1 MPTCS
6 APSAAPRRRA
16 ARAAR
21 VSRVSRVSRR
31 RSLPLLMLGVATLA
45 ACAATPTP
53 AAEPA
58 VPGERQAVTS
68 SGTSPA
74 SWLYVCNQDDATV
87 SVLDMETLEVV
98 RTVDLQA
105 LGYSANAKP
114 HHVAVEPD
122 GSYWYVSLIGE
133 GKVVKLDTRDR
144 VVGEAPFETPGML
157 SLLPGEDLLVVGRS
171 MSAVNPP
178 SRIGMIRPSDMSIDE
193 LDVFFPRPHAIALAP
208 STGIVYTASLGV
220 NQIAAVDPVRERVEL
235 TNVEGP
241 QHALMQFAVSPD
253 GSQMVISGEL
263 SHTAIFF
270 DITDPMKPRRVGTVE
285 VGAQPFDPI
294 YTLDGRQ
301 VYLGNKAAN
310 TITLLDAERFV
321 VEKVFDDPRIRE
333 PHGAVL
339 SPDGRYVFI
348 SNTNLRE
355 DHSMMAMGGD
365 HAAHA
370 AHAPAAPVRG
380 GLGSVAVIDV
390 ASGEIVEVVEMGNN
404 TTGMGAPTRR

>member
-1 MPTCS
+1 MKTPFFRS
-6 APSAAPRRRA
+6 ASLR
-16 ARAAR
+16 
-21 VSRVSRVSRR
+21 SREVRNTRTSRR
-31 RSLPLLMLGVATLA
+31 RSHPLFMLGTFALA
-45 ACAATPTP
+45 ACAAAGAPP
-53 AAEPA
+53 AQAA
-58 VPGERQAVTS
+58 PGERGAPAATAA
-68 SGTSPA
+68 PA

-87 SVLDMETLEVV
+87 SVLDMETLQVV

-133 GKVVKLDTRDR
+133 GKVVKLDNQDR

-157 SLLPGEDLLVVGRS
+157 SLHPGRDLLVVGRS

-178 SRIGMIRPSDMSIDE
+178 SRVGLIRPSDMSIDE
-193 LDVFFPRPHAIALAP
+193 LDVFFPRPHAIALEP

-253 GSQMVISGEL
+253 GSQLVISGEL
-263 SHTAIFF
+263 SHTVIFF
-270 DITDPMKPRRVGTVE
+270 DLSDPMKPRRVGTVD

-310 TITLLDAERFV
+310 TITVVDAERFV

-348 SNTNLRE
+348 SNTNVRE
-355 DHSMMAMGGD
+355 DHSMMGMD
-365 HAAHA
+365 HSAHGAHA
-370 AHAPAAPVRG
+370 AHTPAAPVRG

-390 ASGEIVEVVEMGNN
+390 ATREIVQVVEMGNN

>member
-1 MPTCS
+1 
-6 APSAAPRRRA
+6 
-16 ARAAR
+16 
-21 VSRVSRVSRR
+21 
-31 RSLPLLMLGVATLA
+31 MLGVVTLA

-53 AAEPA
+53 AAQPA
-58 VPGERQAVTS
+58 VPGERQALTTPGS
-68 SGTSPA
+68 SPA

-87 SVLDMETLEVV
+87 SVLDMETLQVL

-105 LGYSANAKP
+105 LGYSATARP

-133 GKVVKLDTRDR
+133 GKVVKLDTQDR
-144 VVGEAPFETPGML
+144 VVGEAPFESPGML
-157 SLLPGEDLLVVGRS
+157 SLLPGQDLLVVGRS

-193 LDVFFPRPHAIALAP
+193 LDVFFPRPHAIALEP

-235 TNVEGP
+235 VNVEGP
-241 QHALMQFAVSPD
+241 QHALMQFAISPD

-270 DITDPMKPRRVGTVE
+270 DISDPMKPRRVGTVE
-285 VGAQPFDPI
+285 VGSQPFDPI

-348 SNTNLRE
+348 SNTNVRE

-365 HAAHA
+365 HSAHA
-370 AHAPAAPVRG
+370 AHGAHTPAAPVRG

-390 ASGEIVEVVEMGNN
+390 ATREIVEVVEMGNN

>member
-1 MPTCS
+1 MTNPP
-6 APSAAPRRRA
+6 APSAGVRRRVPRRRT
-16 ARAAR
+16 
-21 VSRVSRVSRR
+21 
-31 RSLPLLMLGVATLA
+31 LPLLMLGVVTLA

-53 AAEPA
+53 AAQPA
-58 VPGERQAVTS
+58 VPGERQAVTTPGS
-68 SGTSPA
+68 SPA

-87 SVLDMETLEVV
+87 SVLDMETLQVL

-122 GSYWYVSLIGE
+122 GSHWYVSLIGE
-133 GKVVKLDTRDR
+133 GKVVKLDTQDR
-144 VVGEAPFETPGML
+144 VVGEAPFESPGML
-157 SLLPGEDLLVVGRS
+157 SLLPGQDLLVVGRS

-193 LDVFFPRPHAIALAP
+193 LDVFFPRPHAIALEP

-235 TNVEGP
+235 VNVEGP
-241 QHALMQFAVSPD
+241 QHALMQFAISPD

-270 DITDPMKPRRVGTVE
+270 DISDPMNPRRVGTVE
-285 VGAQPFDPI
+285 VGSQPFDPI

-348 SNTNLRE
+348 SNTNVRE

-365 HAAHA
+365 HSAHA
-370 AHAPAAPVRG
+370 AHGAHTPAAPVRG

-390 ASGEIVEVVEMGNN
+390 ATREIVEVVEMGNN

>member
-1 MPTCS
+1 MMDSTHP
-6 APSAAPRRRA
+6 AGPRRGGARRFRAPRRRRIPVVA
-16 ARAAR
+16 
-21 VSRVSRVSRR
+21 
-31 RSLPLLMLGVATLA
+31 LGLTALA
-45 ACAATPTP
+45 AGALATAPGVQSAPVDRPAATAERMPP
-53 AAEPA
+53 A
-58 VPGERQAVTS
+58 T
-68 SGTSPA
+68 
-74 SWLYVCNQDDATV
+74 WLYVANQDDATV
-87 SVLDMETLEVV
+87 SVLDMETLDVV
-98 RTVDLQA
+98 RTVDLKA

-114 HHVAVEPD
+114 HHIAVEPD
-122 GSYWYVSLIGE
+122 GSHWYVSLIGE
-133 GKVVKLDTRDR
+133 GKVVKLDAQDR

-157 SLLPGEDLLVVGRS
+157 SLHPDRDLLVVGRS

-178 SRIGMIRPSDMSIDE
+178 SRIGLIRPSDMSIDE
-193 LDVFFPRPHAIALAP
+193 LDVFFPRPHALVLEP

-220 NQIAAVDPVRERVEL
+220 NQIAAVDPARERVEL
-235 TNVEGP
+235 INVEGP

-253 GSQMVISGEL
+253 GSRLAISGEL
-263 SHTAIFF
+263 SHTVHFF
-270 DITDPMKPRRVGTVE
+270 DITEPMKPRHVGMVE

-294 YTLDGRQ
+294 YTLDGSQ

-310 TITLLDAERFV
+310 TITLVDAERFV

-370 AHAPAAPVRG
+370 AHTPAAPVRG
-380 GLGSVAVIDV
+380 GVGSVTVIDV
-390 ASGEIVEVVEMGNN
+390 ASGEIVKVVDMGNN

>member
-1 MPTCS
+1 MPTFS
-6 APSAAPRRRA
+6 RTSDGLRRR
-16 ARAAR
+16 
-21 VSRVSRVSRR
+21 VPRR
-31 RSLPLLMLGVATLA
+31 RSLPLLMLGVTTLA

-53 AAEPA
+53 AAEPTVA
-58 VPGERQAVTS
+58 GERQAAPS
-68 SGTSPA
+68 PGTSPA
-74 SWLYVCNQDDATV
+74 TWLYVCNQDDATV
-87 SVLDMETLEVV
+87 SVLDMETLQVV

-122 GSYWYVSLIGE
+122 GSHWYVSLIGE
-133 GKVVKLDTRDR
+133 GKVVKLDTQDR
-144 VVGEAPFETPGML
+144 VVGEATFESPGML
-157 SLLPGEDLLVVGRS
+157 SLLPGQDLLVVGRS

-178 SRIGMIRPSDMSIDE
+178 SRIGMIRASDMSIDE

-235 TNVEGP
+235 INVEGP

-270 DITDPMKPRRVGTVE
+270 DITDPMNPRRVGTVE
-285 VGAQPFDPI
+285 VGNQPFDPI

-339 SPDGRYVFI
+339 SPDGRFVFI
-348 SNTNLRE
+348 SNTNVRE

-365 HAAHA
+365 HSAHA
-370 AHAPAAPVRG
+370 AHGAHTPAAPVRG

-390 ASGEIVEVVEMGNN
+390 ASREIVEVVEMGNN